1 MEFAEKICAEL
12 SRVDFGA
19 VDKDDALRQIAALA
33 ASSPLLGGMS
43 SATIY
48 DKLKER
54 ELAVSTGIGDGIA
67 IPHARFAELDDFL
80 VFLLVSRKGVDFAAL
95 DKRRVQ
101 VFVVVLAPEAQVAE
115 HLKMLAGVSRMF
127 SQAAFKKELLASST
141 AAVLNEVVV
150 RHARGGAEKTSA
162 SRQMKLLVIVL
173 YYERDMHEILEF
185 LIDQGIK
192 GATIVAS
199 QGMGAYVSNLPLF
212 ASFLGFMREDR
223 NVSNTILAL
232 IPTGDEQLIVR
243 GVEGIVGDL
252 DKSQGAM
259 LMTLDLSFWKGTMNM
274 I

>member
-67 IPHARFAELDDFL
+67 IPHARFSELDDFL

-162 SRQMKLLVIVL
+162 SRQMKLLIIVL

-243 GVEGIVGDL
+243 GIEGIVGDL